1 MNSHYQ
7 LFPAVANSLVNDATS
22 TQWLIHSSSYES
34 QQDFLHR
41 AQSWATVLPHKKYMV
56 LLTKQRRHFLSG
68 FVAAQINRQ
77 TVLLPSNSSAGAI
90 ADIVEQYPDSYLLL
104 DEPLSTSDALIL
116 NHVLKL
122 DCIDFRTVVK
132 EQLQLEQNIDPE
144 HIAAIAFT
152 SGTTGAAKPYPKT
165 WASLVQGAHLA
176 KQRFGFDTQH
186 SIIATV
192 PSQHMYGLETTVMV
206 PLIVGCQLFAD
217 KPFFPEDIRLALEQS
232 PGKRVLVT
240 TPIHLRACVAAN
252 FKWPEIDM
260 IISATA
266 PLHQELLQQA
276 TTTFNAPVLEIYGCT
291 EAGSIASR
299 EPSNSQ
305 VWTLYDDFSI
315 ADKDDNT
322 VVSAPHLS
330 EDVILSDVVKIVEQ
344 GQFLLLG
351 RHTDMVNIAGKRA
364 SLNGL
369 NLILNAI
376 DGVEDGIFIVP
387 DENGKAATRLTAL
400 VVAPNIKE
408 DKILAELAQ
417 KIDSVFLPRPFYKVA
432 ALPRNETG
440 KISRADLLQLLKKP
454 YFDKPN
460 SDKPFPDKPISNKP
474 EYLA

>member
-1 MNSHYQ
+1 MSSPYL
-7 LFPAVANSLVNDATS
+7 LFPSVVNGLANSDAS
-22 TQWLIHSSSYES
+22 TQWLIHHSSYES
-34 QQDFLHR
+34 QHGFLHK
-41 AQSWATVLPHKKYMV
+41 AQSWATTLPRKKYMI

-90 ADIVEQYPDSYLLL
+90 AEIVEQYPNSYLLL

-116 NHVLKL
+116 SHVFKL
-122 DCIDFRTVVK
+122 DCINFRTVVK
-132 EQLQLEQNIDPE
+132 EPLQHEQIIDPE

-152 SGTTGAAKPYPKT
+152 SGTTGSAKPYPKT

-240 TPIHLRACVAAN
+240 TPIHLRACVAADL
-252 FKWPEIDM
+252 KWPKIDL

-291 EAGSIASR
+291 EAGSLASR
-299 EPSNSQ
+299 DPSNSQ
-305 VWTLYDDFSI
+305 VWKLYDDFSI
-315 ADKDDNT
+315 TDNDDNT
-322 VVSAPHLS
+322 IVTAPHLS
-330 EDVILSDVVKIVEQ
+330 EDVVLSDVVKIVEQ

-351 RHTDMVNIAGKRA
+351 RHADMVNIAGKRA

-376 DGVEDGIFIVP
+376 EGVEDGVFFVP
-387 DENGKAATRLTAL
+387 DESGKAATRLSAL
-400 VVAPNIKE
+400 VVAPHIEE
-408 DKILAELAQ
+408 DKILAQLAQ

-440 KISRADLLQLLKKP
+440 KIRRADLLQLLNQP
-454 YFDKPN
+454 IL
-460 SDKPFPDKPISNKP
+460 DKPILDKP